1 MGTKGAAGLKPDG
14 SGESGPG
21 RSTESLGP
29 IGTGPLQGFN
39 KGSREERL
47 GDTPPM
53 MIAKAEPQDL
63 ESRKMRDENRREL
76 ADIYFAFDKW
86 ILSEEGKKNLAE
98 SAGFLKQ
105 NPGAKIV
112 IEGYCDERGNKDEHC
127 PIRPHKDKV
136 LAAWAEKAK
145 ASAPRSPATPIR

>member
-1 MGTKGAAGLKPDG
+1 
-14 SGESGPG
+14 
-21 RSTESLGP
+21 
-29 IGTGPLQGFN
+29 
-39 KGSREERL
+39 
-47 GDTPPM
+47 M

-112 IEGYCDERGNKDEHC
+112 IEGYCDERGSREYNLVLGEKRAKKLGAIWQTLEYK
-127 PIRPHKDKV
+127 IR
-136 LAAWAEKAK
+136 
-145 ASAPRSPATPIR
+145 SA